1 MTLLDAND
9 LQGSNEVGEDT
20 WELFESIEQSFGVD
34 LGDYHDLAGISI
46 LELSQRIDGLAKFP
60 AEDSCLSSV
69 AFNRLRRTFQNVTK
83 TPRSSVRPA
92 TRLQNLLPWR
102 TRHLQWASLQSD
114 LGLELPRLNLPSW
127 LLILCL
133 ILPVS
138 LLIYARFFM
147 GVRISGGVITICSIV
162 LTLLALRAAMLY
174 PARVIPA
181 SIETVGGLA
190 KAVIARNYKTFAGA
204 HGSSP
209 ERGVLPALRL
219 LVAMQTGVNIEKVPR
234 DTHPVRPQHLL
245 SGWPE
250 CCCHWVVRS
259 SFAVGRSSYALKHE
273 PNESLDRLRQD
284 C

>member
-1 MTLLDAND
+1 MTLLDAKD

-34 LGDYHDLAGISI
+34 LGDYHELAGISI
-46 LELSQRIDGLAKFP
+46 LELSQRIDGLAKYP

-69 AFNRLRRTFQNVTK
+69 AFNRLRRAFQNVTE

-92 TRLQNLLPWR
+92 TRIHDLLPWR
-102 TRHLQWASLQSD
+102 TRHSQWALLQSD
-114 LGLELPRLNLPSW
+114 LGLELPRLNLPLW

-133 ILPVS
+133 ILPAS

-190 KAVIARNYKTFAGA
+190 KAVIARNYKTFASA

-209 ERGVLPALRL
+209 ERGVLPSLRL
-219 LVAMQTGVNIEKVPR
+219 LIAIQTGINIEKVLPETR
-234 DTHPVRPQHLL
+234 IP
-245 SGWPE
+245 SGLNI
-250 CCCHWVVRS
+250 
-259 SFAVGRSSYALKHE
+259 Y
-273 PNESLDRLRQD
+273 
-284 C
+284 